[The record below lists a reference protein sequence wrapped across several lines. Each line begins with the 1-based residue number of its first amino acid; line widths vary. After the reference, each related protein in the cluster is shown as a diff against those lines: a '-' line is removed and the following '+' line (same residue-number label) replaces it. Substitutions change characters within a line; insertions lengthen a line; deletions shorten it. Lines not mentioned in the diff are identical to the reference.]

1 MNKAGLVEVISESAG
16 LTKKCT
22 NEFLETLVKE
32 ITRAL
37 SNGDKVS
44 LMGFGSW
51 EVKERKERKGRNP
64 KTGKEILIPARKVA
78 KFNAGKELR
87 DSI

>member
-1 MNKAGLVEVISESAG
+1 MNKADLVDVISENSG
-16 LTKKCT
+16 LTKKSGADV
-22 NEFLETLVKE
+22 LESIVKGVKKS
-32 ITRAL
+32 L
-37 SNGDKVS
+37 SNGEKVS

-51 EVKERKERKGRNP
+51 EVISRNERKGRNP
-64 KTGKEILIPARKVA
+64 KTGKEIIIPARKVV